1 MHTRELKSIPTPS
14 QQRNSIHPFIRCA
27 NIVCGHRGAGAKKIK
42 PERYICIY
50 AIHARINRT
59 LVLYLQRVLLGD
71 IKKPTALDGISALA
85 GFFILTLGVFFTHR
99 GPPPLLS
106 LCTHT
111 AGEFVSESISTKER
125 ERKRGSRARGTPF
138 QARCS
143 SSSSRSLF
151 PSSLSFD
158 QPFSRHSPSRYP
170 LPRPRDIPGVS
181 WLNENREWVGT
192 RVLFLNKLLFTRA
205 VGAAGRRAEFLGAL
219 MAGEIRIMGFHS
231 GKTYIDVFRGIVR
244 ATIVLSL
251 ISLLWYNCEPTACII
266 IIINKM
272 FGIVRFV
279 LYFENE
285 KKKINK

>member
-1 MHTRELKSIPTPS
+1 MYIRYTRANQPHTRPLLATCAIGGYKKAHGI
-14 QQRNSIHPFIRCA
+14 RWNFCARRIFHINSR
-27 NIVCGHRGAGAKKIK
+27 
-42 PERYICIY
+42 
-50 AIHARINRT
+50 
-59 LVLYLQRVLLGD
+59 
-71 IKKPTALDGISALA
+71 
-85 GFFILTLGVFFTHR
+85 GFFH
-99 GPPPLLS
+99 PPRPAPSPFPL
-106 LCTHT
+106 HT
-111 AGEFVSESISTKER
+111 YSRQICFGINIDERER

-231 GKTYIDVFRGIVR
+231 GKTYIDVFRGIMR